1 VFVGLF
7 TLMIE
12 IAIKDK
18 QKYLNENY
26 PFAEPPKMI
35 DLKECIHC
43 GSIITVGD
51 YKANMLPRSCPCA
64 TPHLAQA
71 HALKFL
77 YAILSLM
84 NFVTLLLELIF

>member
-1 VFVGLF
+1 
-7 TLMIE
+7 MIE

-51 YKANMLPRSCPCA
+51 YKVFKDSAGEEYICCP
-64 TPHLAQA
+64 
-71 HALKFL
+71 HAPECDGTVIDWFD
-77 YAILSLM
+77 
-84 NFVTLLLELIF
+84 LENKPE